1 MVGPAWKHITAH
13 DLRMRPAWVRSR
25 RWSRPVK
32 GHHNNT
38 IHQAPFAGSAGPLCG
53 RSRDRDLTAQT
64 RDRELAHAVAK
75 GLECVDGVLMVV
87 TVVDLT
93 CRS

>member
-1 MVGPAWKHITAH
+1 MVGPAWKTRLGPVATVVS
-13 DLRMRPAWVRSR
+13 A
-25 RWSRPVK
+25 VK

-64 RDRELAHAVAK
+64 RDREQVHGVAK
-75 GLECVDGVLMVV
+75 GLE
-87 TVVDLT
+87 
-93 CRS
+93 